1 MTFNLN
7 SRTRRKIW
15 DGTEVT
21 SVNAENYLDVSTHSN
36 HDGTSMAFSATGVAT
51 TTGYVLVDLS
61 DPTNYPHTETG
72 RVDIDWI
79 IVDYLGDNACVGSI
93 EVGFIASITSSNADW
108 HSLAKA
114 HLDKKE
120 TERPIQ
126 INFNPQHIVC
136 STAEHL
142 SGGTMFHNDDTTFQ
156 DDTALTATCATA
168 TPAVGDLICK
178 VTLSAG
184 SVGFALTIGYHTTA

>member
-1 MTFNLN
+1 MAFDLQN
-7 SRTRRKIW
+7 RYRRKIW
-15 DGTEVT
+15 DGAETA
-21 SVNAENYLDVSTHSN
+21 SVNTDDFLNVSTHSN
-36 HDGTSMAFSATGVAT
+36 HDGTSVSFGVAGVAT
-51 TTGYVLVDLS
+51 TTGYVLIDLS
-61 DPTNYPHTETG
+61 DSTNYPHTETG

-79 IVDYLGDNACVGSI
+79 IVDYLGDNSCVGSI
-93 EVGFIASITSSNADW
+93 EVGFVASITSSNADW

-156 DDTALTATCATA
+156 DDTALTATYATA

-184 SVGFALTIGYHTTA
+184 SVGFAISIGYHTQA

>member
-7 SRTRRKIW
+7 SRFRRKIW
-15 DGTEVT
+15 DGAETA
-21 SVNAENYLDVSTHSN
+21 SVNAENFLDISIHSN
-36 HDGTSMAFSATGVAT
+36 HDGTSIAFSAAGVAA

-61 DPTNYPHTETG
+61 DSTNYPHTETG

-79 IVDYLGDNACVGSI
+79 IMDYLGDSTCVGSI

-120 TERPIQ
+120 IERPIQ

-136 STAEHL
+136 STTEHL

-156 DDTALTATCATA
+156 DDTALAATYATVA
-168 TPAVGDLICK
+168 PAAGDLICK

-184 SVGFALTIGYHTTA
+184 SVGFAITIGYHTQA

>member
-1 MTFNLN
+1 MTFILKNRI
-7 SRTRRKIW
+7 SRKVT
-15 DGTEVT
+15 DGVEVA
-21 SVNAENYLDVSTHSN
+21 SVNPENYLDVSTHSN
-36 HDGTSMAFSATGVAT
+36 HDGTSMAFSAAGVAA

-61 DPTNYPHTETG
+61 DSTNYPHTETG

-79 IVDYLGDNACVGSI
+79 IMDYLGDNACVGSI

-136 STAEHL
+136 TTAEHL

-156 DDTALTATCATA
+156 DDTALAATYATA
-168 TPAVGDLICK
+168 SPAAGDLICK

-184 SVGFALTIGYHTTA
+184 SLGFAVTIGYHTKA